1 MVLHLSLAPLRA
13 RFVSTNSQFHDLH
26 HDSIAYEQLNIWT
39 EVIKISFNPI
49 IGESVIKRLSQQAM
63 LHGTRAQLSESDINL
78 TASCIYAS
86 HKSFKLISQGM
97 ICHT

>member
-1 MVLHLSLAPLRA
+1 MALHLSLAPLRA

-26 HDSIAYEQLNIWT
+26 NDSIAYEQLNIWT

-63 LHGTRAQLSESDINL
+63 LHGTHARLSESD
-78 TASCIYAS
+78 S
-86 HKSFKLISQGM
+86 KLYL
-97 ICHT
+97 CFP